1 MLFIVA
7 GDQEP
12 VIPFSDVVGK
22 TGAAVPL
29 QNAGIGL
36 KVGITDGVTLMGNVV
51 IPLHCPA
58 SGVNV

>member
-12 VIPFSDVVGK
+12 VIPFSDAVGK

-29 QNAGIGL
+29 QKAGIGL
-36 KVGITDGVTLMGNVV
+36 KVGITDGVTLMVNVV
-51 IPLHCPA
+51 IAPHCPA